1 MISIKKK
8 NPAEEAEE
16 TAKKEGIKRIAGWVD
31 ADLND
36 EEVTVM
42 VSQLEC
48 KEPGCPP
55 VECVIALLRKPKL
68 MFKIYKKCADVTQ
81 EEVLAALKQ
90 ALAEEAGG
98 SHDHGHHEH
107 GHDGTEAE
115 HDHGQHGHEDGGAC
129 CDDPSH
135 DHGHHEHGN
144 KESSHE
150 HEHS

>member
-1 MISIKKK
+1 MPPV
-8 NPAEEAEE
+8 N
-16 TAKKEGIKRIAGWVD
+16 
-31 ADLND
+31 
-36 EEVTVM
+36 VTV
-42 VSQLEC
+42 
-48 KEPGCPP
+48 
-55 VECVIALLRKPKL
+55 RKPKL